1 MRNHKRIS
9 KVIWILSLILILE
22 TMNLS
27 LISIKS
33 SAAQLSGNSVLEYS
47 ASIDEKTAY
56 SVEDL
61 NSILIKQ
68 FQQREKNFTVRYKG
82 DTSNLKSLIGSTI
95 DGILKSDDYLQ
106 SCINS
111 YQFGYKGVRNDVT
124 ISFELSFYT
133 TKIQEDYVNLQV
145 TAILKDIIKVSMN
158 DDQKEKVI
166 HDYIVT
172 HIAYDTTL
180 SRFSAYEALKNG
192 TTVCSG
198 YAQLAYKMLN
208 ESGIETKIV
217 VGTGN
222 GEDHA
227 WNLVKLNDI
236 WYHLDCTWDDPVPDV
251 MGRIRYNY
259 FNLNDSTILKDHVF
273 VKADY
278 PASNHI
284 YSAKSPIIVEKEFVG
299 LTKPYKDTAVVAT
312 KEWNI
317 NFNKQVDEVSLK
329 DKIFICKKGTS
340 VYFPIILQ
348 LSEDKKTVRIIHN
361 KPFELGGNYT
371 IYINKNINGIYG
383 NANLEA
389 SVKRDFIISN

>member
-27 LISIKS
+27 LISVKS

-172 HIAYDTTL
+172 HVAYDTTL
-180 SRFSAYEALKNG
+180 SRFSAFEALKNG

-278 PASNHI
+278 PIANQI
-284 YSAKSPIIVEKEFVG
+284 YTAKSPIIVEKEFVG

>member
-1 MRNHKRIS
+1 MRNHKKIS

-27 LISIKS
+27 LISVKS
-33 SAAQLSGNSVLEYS
+33 SAAQLNGNSVLAYS

-56 SVEDL
+56 SAEDL

-68 FQQREKNFTVRYKG
+68 FQQREKSFTVRYKG
-82 DTSNLKSLIGSTI
+82 DTTNLKSLIGSTI

-111 YQFGYKGVRNDVT
+111 YQFGYKGYDNDVT

-133 TKIQEDYVNLQV
+133 TRIQEDYVNLQV
-145 TAILKDIIKVSMN
+145 TSILKDIIKVSMN

-180 SRFSAYEALKNG
+180 TRFSAYEALKNG

-227 WNLVKLNDI
+227 WNLVKLHDI

-251 MGRIRYNY
+251 KGRIRYNY
-259 FNLNDSTILKDHVF
+259 FNLNDSTISKDHVF
-273 VKADY
+273 VKANY
-278 PASNHI
+278 PASNQI
-284 YSAKSPIIVEKEFVG
+284 YSAKSPILVEKEFVG
-299 LTKPYKDTAVVAT
+299 LTKPYNDTAVVAT

-371 IYINKNINGIYG
+371 IYISNNINGING
-383 NANLEA
+383 DVNLEA
-389 SVKRDFIISN
+389 SVKRDFIILN